1 MLASSV
7 MQRLAC
13 SSLIIS
19 SLIAIAGHSAMA
31 QSPIIHAQMGINY
44 AAQVNVFDSNY
55 GIKIA
60 QSPSVIDEKA
70 AVDLVA
76 KLPQVKRKAKEIQ
89 RLSRGTIRVATIIDS
104 SPTPEAPYY
113 TVRVVE
119 NHVDHVDTI
128 YLFRVLNPSGDIQVY
143 DILKDEY
150 ISLDT
155 WKPN

>member
-13 SSLIIS
+13 SSLIIP

-31 QSPIIHAQMGINY
+31 QRPIIHAQMGINY
-44 AAQVNVFDSNY
+44 AAKVKLFDSNHV
-55 GIKIA
+55 IKIA
-60 QSPSVIDEKA
+60 QSPSIIDEKL

-128 YLFRVLNPSGDIQVY
+128 YLFRVLNPSRVIQVY

-150 ISLDT
+150 ISLEV

>member
-1 MLASSV
+1 
-7 MQRLAC
+7 
-13 SSLIIS
+13 
-19 SLIAIAGHSAMA
+19 MA